1 MAGDSA
7 QKEIDEP
14 AGKFL
19 RAQSDTVYFELLA
32 YLSRANEIP
41 SAVSRQSASFDRG
54 GNGGLAESARASGL
68 SERNSS
74 H

>member
-19 RAQSDTVYFELLA
+19 RTQSDTVYFELLA
-32 YLSRANEIP
+32 YLSRANKIP